1 MAIFRRALFLSFVL
15 SLAGCAM
22 FAGHQQEQSAT
33 AQQPDHASSE
43 SIASAQIPSDLQIA
57 WGVDVDQ
64 RRPLA
69 PYSFAR
75 PVLAGDLIVLAGQDS
90 FVHIYNMDGNELRRV
105 ALQAPSNSD
114 ALVLSPKLVV
124 LGDVQGF
131 LYGIDPQLGKVLWR
145 WQMPSDMLGHP
156 VKAGHDMLVQTGDN
170 SIYRISA
177 KGQKLWSFSSPQAG
191 LNMLLSPSPLVVG
204 NTCYA
209 TLTSGDVVAL
219 RCDTGDLLWRRQLL
233 LDNEAEVLSELK
245 TPIADPVLVGNVLI
259 VSFYQGSLIG
269 LSALDGQQIWQRG
282 LSLKSSPLVYQGR
295 LFAAS
300 GNSILELDPSN
311 GTTLWKRSL
320 QAGELVGPALEHGRL
335 FAADNHGRIFALNLD
350 GRTTGET
357 RLPGRI
363 DRSPVATSGGVL
375 LRNNLGG
382 LYLIH

>member
-1 MAIFRRALFLSFVL
+1 MYRRALFLSFVL
-15 SLAGCAM
+15 GLTGCAM
-22 FAGHQQEQSAT
+22 FGGHKAEQPAAVQQTGQQTSSFEAA
-33 AQQPDHASSE
+33 AQT
-43 SIASAQIPSDLQIA
+43 PSDLQIA

-75 PVLAGDLIVLAGQDS
+75 PVLVGGLIVLAGQDS
-90 FVHIYNMDGNELRRV
+90 FVHIYNMNGRELRRI

-114 ALVLSPKLVV
+114 ALALSHKLVV
-124 LGDVQGF
+124 LGDVQGI
-131 LYGIDPQLGKVLWR
+131 LYGIDPQQGKILWQ
-145 WQMPSDMLGHP
+145 WQMPSDMLGRP
-156 VKAGHDMLVQTGDN
+156 VQVGHDMLVQTGDN

-177 KGQKLWSFSSPQAG
+177 KGEKLWSFSSTQAG
-191 LNMLLSPSPLVVG
+191 LNMLLTPSPLVVG

-209 TLTSGDVVAL
+209 MLTSGDAVAL

-233 LDNEAEVLSELK
+233 LDNDAVVLSELK
-245 TPIADPVLVGNVLI
+245 TPIADPVLVGDVLI

-269 LSALDGQQIWQRG
+269 LSARDGQQIWQRG

-311 GTTLWKRSL
+311 GTTLWKRTL
-320 QAGELVGPALEHGRL
+320 QAGDLVGPTLEQGRL
-335 FAADNHGRIFALNLD
+335 FAADAHGRIFALNLD
-350 GRTTGET
+350 GRITGET
-357 RLPGRI
+357 SLPGRI
-363 DRSPVATSGGVL
+363 DRSPVAASGGVL